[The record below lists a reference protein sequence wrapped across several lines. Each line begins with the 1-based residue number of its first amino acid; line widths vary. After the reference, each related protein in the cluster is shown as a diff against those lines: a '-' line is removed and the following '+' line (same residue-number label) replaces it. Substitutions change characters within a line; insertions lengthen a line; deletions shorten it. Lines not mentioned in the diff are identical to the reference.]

1 MLEAMDRT
9 SSKRLLGPERGEP
22 QRSGGSPNGGAN
34 NRAADGPI
42 PDPEVLAKPQ
52 RRRFTPAYK
61 ARIVEEAQRC
71 TESGQIGALL
81 RREGLYSSALTQWR
95 RQYQSGALQALKDDK
110 RGRKRTRDAR
120 DQQFERLQREN
131 ERLHLIRGGLRP
143 TSVPG
148 WAGTF
153 LAPEERIQYIGHVPL
168 IDSGN
173 LHIVLIVIGG
183 YYTGILFKWF
193 SADLWPV
200 GQVLENARP
209 TAVYRSHTSQF
220 SIGCHCLDRL

>member
-1 MLEAMDRT
+1 MLDTMDKT
-9 SSKRLLGPERGEP
+9 SNKRLLAPERREP

-34 NRAADGPI
+34 NAAADSPI
-42 PDPEVLAKPQ
+42 LDPEVLAKPQ

-120 DQQFERLQREN
+120 DNELERLQREN
-131 ERLHLIRGGLRP
+131 ERLDKKLRQAELII
-143 TSVPG
+143 
-148 WAGTF
+148 
-153 LAPEERIQYIGHVPL
+153 EIQKKVAAML
-168 IDSGN
+168 GN
-173 LHIVLIVIGG
+173 PIE
-183 YYTGILFKWF
+183 TPPNSEGI
-193 SADLWPV
+193 S
-200 GQVLENARP
+200 
-209 TAVYRSHTSQF
+209 
-220 SIGCHCLDRL
+220 